1 MKSLFT
7 LALAL
12 VLLGCGDRPS
22 DVDPQNVSL
31 VEGEVA
37 MEDAVLASA
46 PDTLPETNFYE
57 IVVPQGRMVVR
68 LYDRT
73 PLHRDNF
80 KKLVADGFYDSTL
93 FHRVHD
99 GFMIQGGDPNSR
111 DEDPANDGQGG
122 PGYTIEAEIEGGGF
136 HQRGALAAARQGDPM
151 NPERRSS
158 GSQFYLVQG
167 ATYDS
172 TALSELEIE
181 LRQRIPDSTF
191 SFSPEARAAY
201 TTEGGTPF
209 LDGQY
214 TVFGELVEGFA
225 MLDSVAA
232 APTPRR
238 TRRPVPPALFDQ
250 PTEPI
255 PMVIRPLPGYT
266 PTDAT
271 SADATSADTVRT
283 DSIEA
288 NSAPIAADSAQTDST
303 SMEADSTEADSTG
316 TPG

>member
-1 MKSLFT
+1 MKSAFFAMLF
-7 LALAL
+7 A

-22 DVDPQNVSL
+22 DVASENATP
-31 VEGEVA
+31 GEVA
-37 MEDAVLASA
+37 MAAAVLATA
-46 PDTLPETNFYE
+46 PDTLPATNFYE
-57 IVVPQGRMVVR
+57 ITVPQGRMVVR
-68 LYDRT
+68 LYDET

-80 KKLVADGFYDSTL
+80 KKLVEENFYDSTR
-93 FHRVHD
+93 FHRVVD

-111 DEDPANDGQGG
+111 DEDLANDGQGG
-122 PGYTIEAEIEGGGF
+122 PGYTIEAEIEAGGF

-167 ATYDS
+167 VTYDS
-172 TALSELEIE
+172 TALSEMEIE

-191 SFSPEARAAY
+191 TFSPEARAAY
-201 TTEGGTPF
+201 TSEGGTPF

-225 MLDSVAA
+225 VLDSVAA

-255 PMVIRPLPGYT
+255 PMTVRPLPGYVPPDT
-266 PTDAT
+266 LE
-271 SADATSADTVRT
+271 ADM
-283 DSIEA
+283 
-288 NSAPIAADSAQTDST
+288 AQT
-303 SMEADSTEADSTG
+303 DSTEADSALIETDSTQTDSTSLEADSTVTDSTG

>member
-1 MKSLFT
+1 MK
-7 LALAL
+7 LALFAL
-12 VLLGCGDRPS
+12 LLALLLGCGDRPS
-22 DVDPQNVSL
+22 DVASENVAP
-31 VEGEVA
+31 GEVA
-37 MEDAVLASA
+37 MAASVLAA
-46 PDTLPETNFYE
+46 TPDTLPATNFYE
-57 IVVPQGRMVVR
+57 IRVPQGRMVVR
-68 LYDRT
+68 LYNTT

-80 KKLVADGFYDSTL
+80 KKLVEENFYDSTR
-93 FHRVHD
+93 FHRVVD

-111 DEDPANDGQGG
+111 DEDLANDGQGG
-122 PGYTIEAEIEGGGF
+122 PGYTVEAEIETGGF

-167 ATYDS
+167 AVYDS
-172 TALSELEIE
+172 TALSEMETE

-201 TTEGGTPF
+201 TSEGGTPF

-225 MLDSVAA
+225 VLDSVAA

-238 TRRPVPPALFDQ
+238 ARRPVPPALFDQ
-250 PTEPI
+250 PTESV
-255 PMVIRPLPGYT
+255 PMTVRPVPGYT
-266 PTDAT
+266 PPA
-271 SADATSADTVRT
+271 SLEADSVSTET
-283 DSIEA
+283 DSA
-288 NSAPIAADSAQTDST
+288 HTDST
-303 SMEADSTEADSTG
+303 SLETDSTTADSTG

>member
-1 MKSLFT
+1 MKPPLFT
-7 LALAL
+7 LTLAV
-12 VLLGCGDRPS
+12 VLFGCGDRPS
-22 DVDPQNVSL
+22 DVDSHNVPL

-80 KKLVADGFYDSTL
+80 KKLVADGFYDSTR
-93 FHRVHD
+93 FHRMVD

-122 PGYTIEAEIEGGGF
+122 PGYTIESEIEAGGF

-191 SFSPEARAAY
+191 SFSSEARATY

-225 MLDSVAA
+225 VLDSVAA

-255 PMVIRPLPGYT
+255 PMIVRPLPGYT
-266 PTDAT
+266 P
-271 SADATSADTVRT
+271 ADATSADTVRT
-283 DSIEA
+283 DSVEA
-288 NSAPIAADSAQTDST
+288 DSASVAADSAHTDST
-303 SMEADSTEADSTG
+303 STETDSTEADSTG